1 MIDKD
6 TKVKMLTTISKADI
20 TLSLLFLKFGDAVI
34 KLQDALEY
42 TSFKTISEANRA
54 AKEGRLEIPSFR
66 FTDSQKAERFVSIHD
81 LAAHI
86 DAKREES
93 KRYNDMMTGKSVKI
107 KVSEPAPRRGRRGTK
122 EKDYIMQA

>member
-1 MIDKD
+1 MIDED
-6 TKVKMLTTISKADI
+6 TKVKMINSIAKADV

-54 AKEGRLEIPSFR
+54 AKEGRLEIPTFR

-86 DAKREES
+86 DAKREDAEQFNGLMSGTARSRIKS
-93 KRYNDMMTGKSVKI
+93 KANTK
-107 KVSEPAPRRGRRGTK
+107 APNRRTSR
-122 EKDYIMQA
+122 KDHTLSA